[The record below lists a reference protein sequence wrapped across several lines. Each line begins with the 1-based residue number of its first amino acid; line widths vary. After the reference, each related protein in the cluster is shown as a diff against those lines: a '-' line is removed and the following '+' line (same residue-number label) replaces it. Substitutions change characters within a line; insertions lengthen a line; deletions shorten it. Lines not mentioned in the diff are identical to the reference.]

1 MKVVILKNTKYKI
14 TFVIPEQKYIYESDT
29 GDLTLAVS
37 ESKVKFLE
45 EVTKEDLLQSSIYE
59 YELLVDKDN

>member
-1 MKVVILKNTKYKI
+1 MKNTKYKI

>member
-29 GDLTLAVS
+29 GDLPLAVS

-45 EVTKEDLLQSSIYE
+45 EVSKEELLESSIYE

>member
-1 MKVVILKNTKYKI
+1 MKVGILKNTKYKI

-45 EVTKEDLLQSSIYE
+45 EVTKEDLLESSIYE

>member
-45 EVTKEDLLQSSIYE
+45 EVTKEDLLESSIYE

>member
-1 MKVVILKNTKYKI
+1 MK
-14 TFVIPEQKYIYESDT
+14 PMSDIRQI
-29 GDLTLAVS
+29 LAVS

-45 EVTKEDLLQSSIYE
+45 EVSKEELLESSIYE

>member
-45 EVTKEDLLQSSIYE
+45 EVTKEELLESSIYE

>member
-1 MKVVILKNTKYKI
+1 MKVGILKNTKYKI

-37 ESKVKFLE
+37 ESKVKFLG
-45 EVTKEDLLQSSIYE
+45 EVTKEDLLESSIYE

>member
-37 ESKVKFLE
+37 ESKIKFLE
-45 EVTKEDLLQSSIYE
+45 EVSKEELLESSIYE

>member
-29 GDLTLAVS
+29 GDFTLAVS

-45 EVTKEDLLQSSIYE
+45 EVSKEELLESSIYE

>member
-1 MKVVILKNTKYKI
+1 MKVAILKNTKYKI

-45 EVTKEDLLQSSIYE
+45 EVTKEDLLESSIYE

>member
-1 MKVVILKNTKYKI
+1 MKNTKYKI

-45 EVTKEDLLQSSIYE
+45 EVSKEELLESSIYE

>member
-45 EVTKEDLLQSSIYE
+45 EVSKEELLESSIYE

>member
-1 MKVVILKNTKYKI
+1 MKNTKYKI

-45 EVTKEDLLQSSIYE
+45 EVTKEDLLESSIYE